1 MNKWIPITE
10 RLPERD
16 GLYIVTFD
24 GELAGQ
30 KEPFASTNYF
40 ENSQWDDDGDS
51 VLAWMPLPKP
61 YRPKDN
67 KEKARDYDKS
77 VYKMHR
83 KGQVRGNESAM

>member
-61 YRPKDN
+61 YRP
-67 KEKARDYDKS
+67 RDYDKP

-83 KGQVRGNESAM
+83 TRQMRGNAAAMSAG